1 MRTAVLIP
9 AWQAH
14 DTIAAVVEALARYWP
29 AVEGRAGVIVV
40 DDGSTDGTAERAQEA
55 GALVVRHGRQQG
67 RGAALRTGLRVAHDL
82 ELDAVISVDADG
94 EQPAEEAKRIA
105 EYPCDGRAL
114 VLGVRDLRGM
124 GAPRASRLSNRISN
138 FLLSVCTGRVLADAQ
153 CALRRYPVRETLALD
168 PRDSGYGFDAEVLL
182 LAVRAGLP
190 VVEVPVQ
197 TASAARPP
205 HYRTM
210 TDPARIMARVIYTMG
225 RRQPGLIRR
234 AEANPFGDGFAARP

>member
-9 AWQAH
+9 AWQAR
-14 DTIAAVVEALARYWP
+14 DTISTVVQALALYWP
-29 AVEGRAGVIVV
+29 DLDGRAGVIVV
-40 DDGSTDGTAERAQEA
+40 DDGSTDGTAERAREA
-55 GALVVRHGRQQG
+55 GALVVTHGRRQG

-82 ELDAVISVDADG
+82 ELEAVVSVDADG
-94 EQPAEEAKRIA
+94 QQPAEQARRIA
-105 EYPCDGRAL
+105 DYPCDARAL

-124 GAPRASRLSNRISN
+124 RAPRTSRLSNRISN

-153 CALRRYPVRETLALD
+153 CVLRRYPVRETLSLD

-197 TASAARPP
+197 RLSATRPP
-205 HYRTM
+205 HYSAV
-210 TDPARIMARVIYTMG
+210 TDPARIAARVIYTMG

-234 AEANPFGDGFAARP
+234 AEANPLGPHFATRP